1 MTRIPT
7 VRHGVEPLVRELLG
21 NVDLAVDEDG
31 DVSVRWDRALL
42 FLRVLDREP
51 PRLRIEC
58 PMLHGVVP
66 TPRILDEIH
75 RLNTQI
81 PDGRMYWEDG
91 QVVVAT
97 EVVAET
103 THRDELEGA
112 CRAVAGIADHFDVRL
127 REAVVGT

>member
-7 VRHGVEPLVRELLG
+7 VRPAVERLVTELLG
-21 NVDLAVDEDG
+21 TVDLAVDEDG
-31 DVSVRWDRALL
+31 DVAVRWDRVLL
-42 FLRVLDREP
+42 FIRPLDREP

-66 TPRILDEIH
+66 TPRILDEIN
-75 RLNTQI
+75 RLDTQI
-81 PDGRMYWEDG
+81 PDGRMYWDDG

-103 THRDELEGA
+103 THRGELEGA
-112 CRAVAGIADHFDVRL
+112 CRAIAGIADRFDARL